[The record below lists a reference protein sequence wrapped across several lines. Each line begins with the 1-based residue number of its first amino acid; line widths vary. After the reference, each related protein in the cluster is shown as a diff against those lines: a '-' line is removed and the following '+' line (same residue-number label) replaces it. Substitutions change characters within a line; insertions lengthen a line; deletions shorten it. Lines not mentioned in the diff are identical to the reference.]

1 MSIAT
6 GKSRLLLYSPLKL
19 FLPVSALFFVL
30 GLVNYLH
37 TYPDTGRLIAPEDA

>member
-1 MSIAT
+1 MSIVT
-6 GKSRLLLYSPLKL
+6 GKSCLLLYSPLKL

-37 TYPDTGRLIAPEDA
+37 THLDTGRLIALEGA